1 MPRFAANLSML
12 FTDVPLLERFDRAA
26 EAGFQAVEFLFPY
39 QEDVPGIRDAL
50 NRNGLK
56 QILFN
61 LPAGDFAGGE
71 RGIANDPARVDEFRD
86 GVSQALKIANILECP
101 RLNCLSGLALTGV
114 PIDKQWGTLVEN
126 LRFAAEQ
133 AAQAGVQ
140 QLVEPINT
148 YDMPGFM
155 VSSTRQGL
163 ALLDDVGHDNLRLQY
178 DVYHMQRM
186 EGELVA
192 TMRRNLDAIAHIQ
205 VADNPGRHQPGT
217 GEINYPFV
225 LREID
230 AMGYDGW
237 ISLEYSP
244 DGPTEQTLDWLR
256 EWGYWS

>member
-12 FTDVPLLERFDRAA
+12 FTDAPFLERFDRAA
-26 EAGFQAVEFLFPY
+26 KAGFQAVEFLFPY
-39 QEDVPGIRDAL
+39 DEDVQGIRDAL
-50 NRNGLK
+50 NRNGIE

-71 RGIANDPARVDEFRD
+71 RGIANDPARVDEFQD
-86 GVSQALKIANILECP
+86 GVSRALEIADKLECP
-101 RLNCLSGLALTGV
+101 RLNCLSGLALDGV
-114 PIDKQWGTLVEN
+114 PLDSQWRTLVDN
-126 LRFAAEQ
+126 LRYAAEQ
-133 AAQAGVQ
+133 ARSAGVQ

-148 YDMPGFM
+148 FDMPGFM

-163 ALLDDVGHDNLRLQY
+163 QLLKDVGHDNLKLQY

-186 EGELVA
+186 EGELVQ
-192 TMRRNLDAIAHIQ
+192 TMRQNLDSIAHIQ

-225 LREID
+225 LKEID

-237 ISLEYSP
+237 VSLEYSP
-244 DGPTEQTLDWLR
+244 DGPTEQTLGWLR